1 MILDTNALS
10 DFFQDVKA
18 LKPHLEQAD
27 IVCLPVIVLGEFRF
41 GLKSSKKHRVLK
53 AKLDEFVE
61 ETSVLAI
68 EETTTHHYADVRREL
83 KDAGTPI
90 PENDVWIA
98 ALVRQHR
105 LPLLSNDQHFDYVK
119 GIERRNW

>member
-41 GLKSSKKHRVLK
+41 GLNSSKKHRVLT

-68 EETTTHHYADVRREL
+68 EETTTHHYAEVRREL